1 MSVKT
6 IAMLSVTCALL
17 TACAGTTTYLSNL
30 PATAGGQPQITLA
43 AKNSVPVIHAFVAL
57 CDNVNQGIVPVSAT
71 LGNGDDA
78 QRNLYW
84 GAAFGVKTFFSKSKD
99 WRVVDCRPGPDDGQ
113 FIIERCVFK
122 RRDREAFLVAD
133 AYRGS
138 EIKRATQTFLQ
149 AASGYPGDSLTVQVD
164 GRTASLQLYGSASL
178 VTYSGHDGLMDFQL
192 TAPPKKQ
199 DNEERGAII
208 LACASKS
215 YFADVLRKT
224 GARPVLWTTNLMA
237 PEAYILA
244 AAVDGWL
251 RKETDEQIRIRAA
264 RAYNQYQHC
273 GERSA
278 SKLFATG
285 W

>member
-1 MSVKT
+1 MKS
-6 IAMLSVTCALL
+6 IAFLLSGCLL
-17 TACAGTTTYLSNL
+17 LAGCVSGNDAPVHKIADSRPSQSETARAK
-30 PATAGGQPQITLA
+30 
-43 AKNSVPVIHAFVAL
+43 KNSVTVIHTFVAL
-57 CDNVNQGIVPVSAT
+57 CDNVHQGIVPVSPT

-99 WRVVDCRPGPDDGQ
+99 WQFVECRAGPDDGQ
-113 FIIERCVFK
+113 FVIERCVFK
-122 RRDREAFLVAD
+122 RRDRSAFLVAD

-149 AASGYPGDSLTVQVD
+149 SAAGYPGETLSISVD
-164 GRTASLQLYGSASL
+164 GKAYELNLHGSANL

-192 TAPPKKQ
+192 TAPPRKQ
-199 DNEERGAII
+199 DNEARAAII

-215 YFADVLRKT
+215 YFTELLRKT
-224 GARPVLWTTNLMA
+224 GARPVVWTTNLMA

-251 RKETDEQIRIRAA
+251 RQETDEQIRTRAA
-264 RAYNQYQHC
+264 NAYNQYQHC
-273 GERSA
+273 GQRA
-278 SKLFATG
+278 ANNLFATG

>member
-1 MSVKT
+1 MKS
-6 IAMLSVTCALL
+6 IAFLLGACALL
-17 TACAGTTTYLSNL
+17 AGCSVGDGV
-30 PATAGGQPQITLA
+30 PAPKDLISPTVSRAE
-43 AKNSVPVIHAFVAL
+43 KNSVTVIHAFVAL
-57 CDNVNQGIVPVSAT
+57 CDNVHQGIVPVSPT

-84 GAAFGVKTFFSKSKD
+84 GAAFGVKTFFSKSQD
-99 WRVVDCRPGPDDGQ
+99 WRVVECQPGPDDGQ
-113 FIIERCVFK
+113 FVIERCVFK
-122 RRDREAFLVAD
+122 RRDREAFLIAD

-149 AASGYPGDSLTVQVD
+149 SASGYPGENLSISVD
-164 GRTASLQLYGSASL
+164 GRAYVLHLHGGASL

-192 TAPPKKQ
+192 TAPPRKQ

-215 YFADVLRKT
+215 YFTDLLRKT
-224 GARPVLWTTNLMA
+224 GAKPLVWTTNLMA

-244 AAVDGWL
+244 AAIDGWL
-251 RKETDEQIRIRAA
+251 RKETDEQIRLRAA
-264 RAYNQYQHC
+264 KAYNQYQHC

-278 SKLFATG
+278 NNLFATG

>member
-1 MSVKT
+1 VKS
-6 IAMLSVTCALL
+6 IAILSITCALL
-17 TACAGTTTYLSNL
+17 TACGRSTTLSSNIPQAAG
-30 PATAGGQPQITLA
+30 AQPQLPRA

-57 CDNVNQGIVPVSAT
+57 CDNVHQGIVPVSAT

-84 GAAFGVKTFFSKSKD
+84 GAAFGVKTFFSKSKE
-99 WRVVDCRPGPDDGQ
+99 WRVVDCQPGPDDGQ

-138 EIKRATQTFLQ
+138 EIQRATQTFLQ
-149 AASGYPGDSLTVQVD
+149 ASSGYPGETLSISVD
-164 GRTASLQLYGSASL
+164 GQAYSLHLHGGAAL
-178 VTYSGHDGLMDFQL
+178 VTYSGHDGLMDFKL
-192 TAPPKKQ
+192 TAPPKRQ

-215 YFADVLRKT
+215 YFTEVLRKT
-224 GARPVLWTTNLMA
+224 GARPVVWTTNLMA

-244 AAVDGWL
+244 AAIEGWL
-251 RKETDEQIRIRAA
+251 RKETDEQIRTRAA

-278 SKLFATG
+278 NNLFATG

>member
-1 MSVKT
+1 
-6 IAMLSVTCALL
+6 L
-17 TACAGTTTYLSNL
+17 
-30 PATAGGQPQITLA
+30 
-43 AKNSVPVIHAFVAL
+43 VPVSHAFVAL
-57 CDNVNQGIVPVSAT
+57 CDNIHQGIVPVSAT

-84 GAAFGVKTFFSKSKD
+84 GAAFGVKTFFSKSKE
-99 WRVVDCRPGPDDGQ
+99 WRVVDCQPGPDDGQ

-122 RRDREAFLVAD
+122 RRDRAAFLVAD

-149 AASGYPGDSLTVQVD
+149 AASGFTGETLSISVD
-164 GRTASLQLYGSASL
+164 GQAYPLHLYGGAGL

-199 DNEERGAII
+199 DDDERGAII

-244 AAVDGWL
+244 AAIEGWL
-251 RKETDEQIRIRAA
+251 RKETDEQIRVRAA
-264 RAYNQYQHC
+264 KAYNQYQNC

-278 SKLFATG
+278 NNLFATG